1 MRVLNY
7 QPFIITDDIQ
17 TGAAYSW
24 AYGVQIQER
33 APVVF
38 RRSEWEREWDKVT
51 ESNGRLRRMYDDFMT
66 EIAGR
71 YRGGS
76 FLDVACNNGYFPV
89 RAHTL
94 GMRQTAGADA
104 GDFGTSIRFLN
115 DILGT
120 SAKFIHAPYDPSRHG
135 APIRGE
141 YDVVSASA
149 IMCHLPDP
157 LNFLAFLGGMAREA
171 IFFFGQVIDT
181 DALLT
186 VYFPPHPALAA
197 NSLPFPYVFNDNTRV
212 SRGLLYLSF
221 ERMGFKNIVEIP
233 WRDEW
238 LSPYYRADY
247 RPPQPDE
254 AACDALTE
262 TPYALAGYRTMVEI
276 REGSKHIAILA
287 MR

>member
-24 AYGVQIQER
+24 AYGTQVKER
-33 APVVF
+33 PPVVF
-38 RRSEWEREWDKVT
+38 RRPEWEGEWEKVT

-89 RAHTL
+89 RAQML
-94 GMRQTAGADA
+94 GMQKSVGADA
-104 GDFGTSIRFLN
+104 ADFGASIRFLN
-115 DILGT
+115 EILGT
-120 SAKFIHAPYDPSRHG
+120 RAKFIRAPYDPRRHS
-135 APIRGE
+135 APIRRK

-157 LNFLAFLGGMAREA
+157 LNFVAFLGSMAREA
-171 IFFFGQVIDT
+171 ILFFGQVVDT

-186 VYFPPHPALAA
+186 VYFPPHPALSA

-212 SRGLLYLSF
+212 SRGLLYFSF
-221 ERMGFKNIVEIP
+221 EKMGFKNIVEMP

-238 LSPYYRADY
+238 LSPYFRADY
-247 RPPQPDE
+247 RPPQPDG
-254 AACDALTE
+254 AARDALTG
-262 TPYALAGYRTMVEI
+262 TPHALAGYRTMVEI
-276 REGSKHIAILA
+276 REGSKHLAILA